1 MTKIIELAYKNTKT
15 VTNIIPF
22 DEKLEETL
30 GMLSINMEDV
40 EKAHSKHLEIKYIY
54 II

>member
-22 DEKLEETL
+22 DEKWEERL
-30 GMLSINMEDV
+30 GINMEDT
-40 EKAHSKHLEIKYIY
+40 EKAHIKHLEKKIYIY
-54 II
+54 TEI